1 MRMKQIIRIDSA
13 IPWLVGLLLR
23 VPPAEFF
30 PATKTNATM
39 SMPLGP
45 PLQPFS
51 AARNM
56 LSLALFA
63 ASISSVHAF
72 SPQATASFS
81 SRPRR
86 ASITAAPP
94 RGAGGSIC
102 QTSVKADDAGRD
114 EVAPKP
120 SAVSDV
126 GLANATNV
134 GSSVKELVDEL
145 SNLEAEKRSTRERRA
160 QIDTSIDE
168 EEDYDDDEYDFTTP
182 RRQRIRNDETN
193 GRRRRITDDLFDD
206 DFEGDDDFFD
216 DDEDDYYDRRR
227 KSNPRLSSKK
237 KKSNRRRRLI
247 DDDDDYEDDYYGDGD
262 YESSGDKPKEK
273 RRYGEYVTY
282 FQEDFVE
289 EDPNQGWEWETTR
302 SGRASV
308 LLPPLPD
315 DAPANSAAPTP
326 QSIIHFIGGA
336 IVGSYPTQFY
346 SDLLLPLAQQTNS
359 VVVATNVPVT
369 VDRNP
374 LDHYALSDTIYE
386 ALEEAYEDVLCDE
399 FDFDKLKDVPL
410 VGVGHSLGSRLH
422 VVMNTDDEDMVRRME
437 KRIPNKRVGNVFMG
451 FNNYG
456 ASSAVPG
463 VKTLRKGVK
472 ESEKYREQKRKG
484 SRRRN
489 GRRNRYSYDDEF
501 EDDDYYDDDDS
512 TIQEDLEEIFGLAMA
527 SVKSRLTPRELGENL
542 EFEPTPDE
550 LWSSISSGLYGERIK
565 NTLIVQ
571 FDRDRICQGSRLARA
586 LSEGTVEP
594 SGGNIKFAR
603 LEGAHLTPSSSYKS
617 NGLSLSKL
625 VGLTQAS
632 LSFDAMAKEIARER
646 KEDKKASKKVLED
659 KAHEM
664 EALVQTLAMF
674 VKEVR

>member
-1 MRMKQIIRIDSA
+1 
-13 IPWLVGLLLR
+13 
-23 VPPAEFF
+23 
-30 PATKTNATM
+30 
-39 SMPLGP
+39 
-45 PLQPFS
+45 
-51 AARNM
+51 M

-63 ASISSVHAF
+63 TSISSVHAF

-81 SRPRR
+81 SRSRH
-86 ASITAAPP
+86 ASTAAPP
-94 RGAGGSIC
+94 RGGSIC
-102 QTSVKADDAGRD
+102 PPSVKADDAGGD
-114 EVAPKP
+114 DAALK
-120 SAVSDV
+120 AGTM
-126 GLANATNV
+126 GLANATDV

-145 SNLEAEKRSTRERRA
+145 SDREAEKRSTRAAIRTRRA
-160 QIDTSIDE
+160 QIDTSIA
-168 EEDYDDDEYDFTTP
+168 EDDDDDDEYDFSTST
-182 RRQRIRNDETN
+182 RQKIRDNKAN
-193 GRRRRITDDLFDD
+193 GRRRRIADDLFKD
-206 DFEGDDDFFD
+206 DFNDDEDFFD
-216 DDEDDYYDRRR
+216 NDDDNYDDRRW
-227 KSNPRLSSKK
+227 KSTPRSSSKK
-237 KKSNRRRRLI
+237 KKSNRRRRLFV
-247 DDDDDYEDDYYGDGD
+247 DDDDYEDDYYRDED
-262 YESSGDKPKEK
+262 YDRSADRPNEK

-315 DAPANSAAPTP
+315 DIPANSAAPTP

-399 FDFDKLKDVPL
+399 FDFDRLKGVPL

-422 VVMNTDDEDMVRRME
+422 VVMNTDDDDMIRRME

-463 VKTLRKGVK
+463 VKTLRRGVK

-489 GRRNRYSYDDEF
+489 GRRDRLSYDDEF

-586 LSEGTVEP
+586 LSEGAATGT
-594 SGGNIKFAR
+594 SDGSIKFAR
-603 LEGAHLTPSSSYKS
+603 LEGAHLTPSSSYNS

-632 LSFDAMAKEIARER
+632 LSFDTMGKEIARER
-646 KEDKKASKKVLED
+646 KEDKRASKKVLED

-664 EALVQTLAMF
+664 DALVQTLTRF

>member
-1 MRMKQIIRIDSA
+1 M
-13 IPWLVGLLLR
+13 
-23 VPPAEFF
+23 
-30 PATKTNATM
+30 
-39 SMPLGP
+39 
-45 PLQPFS
+45 
-51 AARNM
+51 
-56 LSLALFA
+56 
-63 ASISSVHAF
+63 
-72 SPQATASFS
+72 
-81 SRPRR
+81 
-86 ASITAAPP
+86 
-94 RGAGGSIC
+94 
-102 QTSVKADDAGRD
+102 
-114 EVAPKP
+114 
-120 SAVSDV
+120 
-126 GLANATNV
+126 
-134 GSSVKELVDEL
+134 
-145 SNLEAEKRSTRERRA
+145 
-160 QIDTSIDE
+160 
-168 EEDYDDDEYDFTTP
+168 
-182 RRQRIRNDETN
+182 N
-193 GRRRRITDDLFDD
+193 GRRKRTADDLFDD
-206 DFEGDDDFFD
+206 DFEDDDDFFD

-227 KSNPRLSSKK
+227 KSASRPLSNK
-237 KKSNRRRRLI
+237 KKSNRRRRLFD
-247 DDDDDYEDDYYGDGD
+247 DDDDDYEDDYYGDED
-262 YESSGDKPKEK
+262 YGRTADKPKEK

-289 EDPNQGWEWETTR
+289 EDPNQAWEWETTR

-472 ESEKYREQKRKG
+472 ESEKYRQQKRKS

-489 GRRNRYSYDDEF
+489 ARRDRYSYDDDF

-550 LWSSISSGLYGERIK
+550 LWSSISSGLYAKRIK

-586 LSEGTVEP
+586 LSEDAAES
-594 SGGNIKFAR
+594 SGSNIKFAR

-617 NGLSLSKL
+617 NGLSLSKI
-625 VGLTQAS
+625 VGFTQAS

-664 EALVQTLAMF
+664 EALVKTLTRF